1 MSHCL
6 LTAGA
11 TRNPVDAIRY
21 LSAHASGRTGVALA
35 HALDNTICATHL
47 LGSAEALLRQAVH
60 DDDRTTTE
68 EYRSTR
74 DLMSRMEAWVRLHPT
89 GGVVHS
95 AAVGDYEAV
104 ASGSKIKSGAS
115 DLTLTLRPTPKILDQ
130 LRGWGLTGPLVSFKA
145 ASPETTDAQLV
156 DIARAQLVRSDSD
169 LVFANIIGRTTAGVY
184 LVSADSAEEFDQR
197 AEAITALASWLQARL
212 A

>member
-1 MSHCL
+1 MSSCL
-6 LTAGA
+6 ITAGA

-21 LSAHASGRTGVALA
+21 LSAHASGRTGVTVAGS
-35 HALDNTICATHL
+35 LDEHGISAHL
-47 LGSAEALLRQAVH
+47 LGSGEALLRQQLSAHPAV
-60 DDDRTTTE
+60 RTE

-74 DLMSRMEAWVRLHPT
+74 DLMSRMKAWVTAHPT
-89 GGVVHS
+89 GVVVHS

-104 ASGSKIKSGAS
+104 TRASKIKSGAS
-115 DLTLTLRPTPKILDQ
+115 ELSLTLRPTPKILDH

-145 ASPETTDAQLV
+145 ASPETTDAQLI
-156 DIARAQLVRSDSD
+156 DIARAQLDRSGSD

-184 LVSADSAEEFDQR
+184 LVEAHQSRTFDQR
-197 AEAITALASWLQARL
+197 GDAISALVRWLQARL